1 MGIGPVENLK
11 SLCERILTIRGVEHA
26 RPFIKLDK
34 GTEGG
39 IAGVAV
45 KGEQGKI
52 KRLYDFLIKILG
64 ENYYKKQIGFEST
77 ELRHGHDE
85 NVGFEE
91 ETEYILK
98 INIPHSV
105 QRNDRG
111 GLISRIVS
119 ECMET
124 MKKYKG

>member
-26 RPFIKLDK
+26 RPFINLDY
-34 GTEGG
+34 G
-39 IAGVAV
+39 IAGIAV

-52 KRLYDFLIKILG
+52 KRLYNSLIKILG
-64 ENYYKKQIGFEST
+64 ENYYKEQIGFEST

-91 ETEYILK
+91 EIEYILK
-98 INIPHSV
+98 INIPHRV

-119 ECMET
+119 ECIET
-124 MKKYKG
+124 IDPLKRYKS